1 MNNDLNVR
9 SADLSVQI
17 VERLKARDR
26 SGITLLYEHYSPAL
40 FRILLER
47 LGAKE
52 LAQEALQDVFMKIWS
67 NIDQYD
73 ANKGRFFTWM
83 VRITKNFAIDV
94 QRSKKFKS
102 KSKTDQ
108 LPDYVYNHSEL
119 SEEAYIQDSGL
130 RKVLKNLS
138 KEEQKIIHL
147 LYFKGYTHREASEE
161 LNIPLGTIKT
171 RTRKAIS
178 TLRSI
183 LGDEGLMRFLF
194 F

>member
-1 MNNDLNVR
+1 MNNDLKVQ
-9 SADLSVQI
+9 SGDISVQI

-73 ANKGRFFTWM
+73 AKKGRFFTWM
-83 VRITKNFAIDV
+83 VRITKNYAIDV
-94 QRSKKFKS
+94 LRSKNFKQ
-102 KSKTDQ
+102 KSKTDE
-108 LPDYVYNHSEL
+108 LPDYVSNHSEL
-119 SEEAYIQDSGL
+119 SEETYIQDSGL
-130 RKVLKNLS
+130 QKVLKNLS
-138 KEEQKIIHL
+138 EEEQKIIHL
-147 LYFKGYTHREASEE
+147 LYFKGYTHREASKA
-161 LNIPLGTIKT
+161 LDIPLGTIKT
-171 RTRKAIS
+171 RCRKAIK

-183 LGDEGLMRFLF
+183 LGEEGLLRFLF